1 MLKCSHRNFYG
12 NQQKRYECPA
22 QSPAGRTGCRSHVQ
36 RSGRSWILYPAIA
49 QGEYAAVKTYAP
61 VAEKFPEV
69 ESVKNDEKRHGDTVK
84 GLLKEEQ

>member
-1 MLKCSHRNFYG
+1 MLKCPCKDYYG
-12 NQQKRYECPA
+12 NQQKRYESPA
-22 QSPAGRTGCRSHVQ
+22 QISTGGTGCRSHVQ
-36 RSGRSWILYPAIA
+36 RSGRSLILYPAIA

-61 VAEKFPEV
+61 VSEKFPEV